1 LRTIANVEVYEYLH
15 ALSQYEAIAARMLH
29 MSKLP
34 AARWWTV
41 RSTHSNKPATY
52 RCPVCGRH
60 LPALSEHVLMF
71 PEDDK
76 SRRRHAHTKCVLAAR
91 QRGELLLRED
101 WLRKQ
106 PRPPSLWRRLL
117 GRVKGA

>member
-1 LRTIANVEVYEYLH
+1 MCASANVEVYGPWQGAPH
-15 ALSQYEAIAARMLH
+15 KEAIGARMLC

-76 SRRRHAHTKCVLAAR
+76 SQRRHAHTKCVLAAR

-101 WLRKQ
+101 WQRTQ
-106 PRPPSLWRRLL
+106 PRPPALWRRLL
-117 GRVKGA
+117 GRIKEE